1 MKIIDLSSGRIQS
14 ESGPDV
20 SCGCGGAPPPKIGK
34 PIPGYSL
41 CGFVEGFTETPA
53 GPVPR
58 VKTRLSPKDWA
69 GAAFAR
75 LGPGRQDYKVSPGLY
90 SVGEAGPDSPVFVTA
105 NYKLTFDALRKEL
118 SGISAW
124 ILVLDT
130 LGVNVWCAAGK
141 GTFSTGEVCRR
152 VAESGL
158 AAVVSH
164 RELILP
170 QLGAP
175 GVSARDVKKGCGF
188 SVSWGPVRASDIRA
202 YIENGKKAGPGMRD
216 VDFPLLRR
224 LVLIPV
230 EVSLLARPTAVIFVS
245 ALLLSAIGAGF
256 GASLGRGLTLFY
268 AYALAVLAG
277 AVAVP
282 ALLPVIP
289 GRAFSVKGAITG
301 AVAGLFAALFWRSR
315 MIFPEIPAV
324 LALATVLS
332 SYLAM
337 NFTGATPITSPTG
350 VEREMRKAIP
360 FQAAGLA
367 ISLGLWVTAGFLR

>member
-1 MKIIDLSSGRIQS
+1 MKMIDLASGRVQA
-14 ESGPDV
+14 EPGPSA
-20 SCGCGGAPPPKIGK
+20 SCGCGGAASPDIGK
-34 PIPGYSL
+34 SIPGYSL
-41 CGFVEGFTETPA
+41 CGFVEGFSESPA
-53 GPVPR
+53 GPVPG
-58 VKTRLSPKDWA
+58 VSTRLSLKDWA

-75 LGPGRQDYKVSPGLY
+75 LGPGRQDYTVSPGLY
-90 SVGEAGPDSPVFVTA
+90 AVGGAGSDSPVLVTA

-130 LGVNVWCAAGK
+130 EGVNVWCSAGK
-141 GTFSTGEVCRR
+141 GTFSSEEVCRR
-152 VAESGL
+152 VAESRL
-158 AAVVSH
+158 DAVVSH

-175 GVSARDVKKGCGF
+175 GVSARDVRKTCGF

-202 YIENGKKAGPGMRD
+202 YLGNGKKAGPEMRSI
-216 VDFPLLRR
+216 DFPLLRR

-230 EVSLLARPTAVIFVS
+230 EVSFLALPTLVVLAA
-245 ALLLSAIGAGF
+245 ALVLSAIGAGF
-256 GASLGRGLTLFY
+256 GAAPGRGLTLFY

-282 ALLPVIP
+282 ALLPMLP

-301 AVAGLFAALFWRSR
+301 AVAGLFAAIFWKSR
-315 MIFPEIPAV
+315 MILPEMLAV
-324 LALATVLS
+324 MALSTVLS

-337 NFTGATPITSPTG
+337 NFTGATPITSPSG
-350 VEREMRKAIP
+350 VEMEMRKAIP
-360 FQAAGLA
+360 LQVAGLA
-367 ISLGLWVTAGFLR
+367 LAIGLWVTAGFLR